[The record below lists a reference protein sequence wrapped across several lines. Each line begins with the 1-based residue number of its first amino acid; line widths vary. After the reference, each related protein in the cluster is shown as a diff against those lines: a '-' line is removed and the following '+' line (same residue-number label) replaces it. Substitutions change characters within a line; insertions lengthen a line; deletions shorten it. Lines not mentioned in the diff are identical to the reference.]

1 MPKRW
6 VEWAGARS
14 AKRGRRCPF
23 RVVVALASRF
33 GLRPTRPQALHVA
46 LDGPLGLDER
56 GVDEEADRR
65 DHEGGRER
73 AHEPIPWAH
82 SFEVNVHRPHPRSG
96 LDAVQG
102 LLLPLGFPPEQVLFV
117 EVREAGQGVGNPA
130 ECPVVSL
137 FHRCPQIGTPRSMTG
152 RAGGGKPSGQLGRE
166 RLQELDE
173 GDECQMASQEY
184 GDDDCRDKDERQEW
198 RPPLPPRLV
207 VIVVPLAHPPS
218 MVGRAGGS
226 KPLGLYSGAGE
237 ATKRHSVHTQLMTR
251 TWSPLKRHAKSETT
265 RDTTLQL

>member
-1 MPKRW
+1 MSFHSRRGSLSAHADEYGRAQKGSHVSQENEQVGRPGRLFVAAVGLVAITPV
-6 VEWAGARS
+6 VEIQICHARS
-14 AKRGRRCPF
+14 MP
-23 RVVVALASRF
+23 
-33 GLRPTRPQALHVA
+33 
-46 LDGPLGLDER
+46 
-56 GVDEEADRR
+56 
-65 DHEGGRER
+65 
-73 AHEPIPWAH
+73 
-82 SFEVNVHRPHPRSG
+82 
-96 LDAVQG
+96 
-102 LLLPLGFPPEQVLFV
+102 
-117 EVREAGQGVGNPA
+117 
-130 ECPVVSL
+130 
-137 FHRCPQIGTPRSMTG
+137 G